1 MWKKP
6 LRNVFNKKFTFHLP
20 RENTLLFQSLLDPYL
35 NATFVAQEKVM
46 KSPAKTQRIL
56 TRRVFL
62 KYLLT
67 HGATDFRHSIKDAI
81 DPSLKTFLTEPHAS
95 FSDHLYHFGGEELRL
110 VNPDGIE
117 PSPFISERRTFLLV
131 SAEISRLL
139 LTKRLA
145 LLTHQTFFSQ
155 NNLPDSRSPKAIDP

>member
-1 MWKKP
+1 MWKKL
-6 LRNVFNKKFTFHLP
+6 LRNVFNKNFTFHLP
-20 RENTLLFQSLLDPYL
+20 RENTLLFQSLLDPHL
-35 NATFVAQEKVM
+35 NATFIAQEKVM
-46 KSPAKTQRIL
+46 KYSAKTQRNL

-67 HGATDFRHSIKDAI
+67 HGATDFRHSIKEAI
-81 DPSLKTFLTEPHAS
+81 DPCLKTFLIEPHAS
-95 FSDHLYHFGGEELRL
+95 FSDHLYYFGEEGLRF
-110 VNPDGIE
+110 VNPDGQE
-117 PSPFISERRTFLLV
+117 PSPFTSERRTFLLF
-131 SAEISRLL
+131 SIEISRLL